1 MPQSEAA
8 MRKKYLVK
16 TTTTFNQS
24 VLFLATIIATT
35 AFADDAFD
43 PGGLR
48 LMQVKPLDE
57 RVRPPD
63 DVAVAVW
70 PSGIIDAGGTHYL
83 NQHNLTV
90 IIVAVANPQATN
102 IISSRVVCDLPRGV
116 DLKAVNANLL

>member
-1 MPQSEAA
+1 

-43 PGGLR
+43 PSGLR
-48 LMQVKPLDE
+48 LMQVKTLDE

-63 DVAVAVW
+63 DMAVAVW
-70 PSGIIDAGGTHYL
+70 PSGIIEAGGTHHL

-102 IISSRVVCDLPRGV
+102 IISSPAVCDLRRGV
-116 DLKAVNANLL
+116 DLKAVNANLLWNS